1 MMAFSL
7 LLRTTAI
14 IIGFACSAAQFNEIR
29 NDKVLSREHTG
40 GASIGIDFGASHIR
54 VAVFRNGKA
63 SVLKNEQGSE
73 ITPAYVAFTRDG
85 KRLIG
90 DEAKSQLTSNPENTV
105 FSLFPIL
112 GGQSFDEEEVQN
124 HTEVVPYKIFSSNK
138 KAKIDVKVGDRIES
152 FSTEEIVAVLLS
164 KMKEI
169 AEKYLNEPV
178 TRAVISL
185 ASCATY
191 SQRRAIKDSGK
202 ISGFQEVHVVNS
214 HMTATLAYLLLVEV
228 FSPRRVLVIDVGAR
242 SLSVAVLSVGNGA
255 IRTLAQDCSTKI
267 GGEIFQQRVIH
278 YMEMLYEKKKG
289 RGLAERLRKSAN
301 AQQKLRRE
309 VEKAIRTLSFS
320 ELADVQ
326 TESLLGED
334 FSEVLMQSRFE
345 QLNMDLFQS
354 VADLAETVLNR
365 AGSRAAKLDDMLL
378 VGGSS
383 KIPMLRQFVAN
394 AILAVGQ
401 PSDMMDPDTSSVVG
415 AAIWAGSLANRAFDD
430 GTIGAFKPGL
440 LASGDFALVDSTSRC
455 LGYLSKGY
463 YFTTVIPRNEP
474 LPAKREVKVSLPNIY
489 DEEVSKATI
498 LVFEGEQRVAE
509 MKNFV
514 DSVQLYFKKTLY
526 PALWSNFTINHE
538 HTITVSLREMKSNT
552 INTDTFDQRIDQ
564 QEIKRMANRLQT
576 FADRDRWEAKRIE
589 ARDDLESLAYRMRRQ
604 VRAGKQLWTEESSGG
619 RSSVEDWTMA
629 ERTAQRVIDWLEE
642 HGAQA
647 DAGEFVL
654 KRRELA
660 LAGVKAEL

>member
-1 MMAFSL
+1 MW
-7 LLRTTAI
+7 
-14 IIGFACSAAQFNEIR
+14 
-29 NDKVLSREHTG
+29 H
-40 GASIGIDFGASHIR
+40 SHGME
-54 VAVFRNGKA
+54 NG
-63 SVLKNEQGSE
+63 S
-73 ITPAYVAFTRDG
+73 F
-85 KRLIG
+85 G

-124 HTEVVPYKIFSSNK
+124 HTEAVPYKIFSSNK
-138 KAKIDVKVGDRIES
+138 KAKIDVKVGGDRIES

-169 AEKYLNEPV
+169 AEKYLNEPEQ
-178 TRAVISL
+178 TGHQS
-185 ASCATY
+185 ATY

-365 AGSRAAKLDDMLL
+365 AGSRASKLDDMLL
-378 VGGSS
+378 IGGSS

-401 PSDMMDPDTSSVVG
+401 PSDMMDPDTSCWRGNLGREPRQQS
-415 AAIWAGSLANRAFDD
+415 IRRR
-430 GTIGAFKPGL
+430 TIGAFKPGL
-440 LASGDFALVDSTSRC
+440 LASGNFALVDSTSHC

-463 YFTTVIPRNEP
+463 YFSTVIPRNEP

-514 DSVQLYFKKTLY
+514 DSVQLYFKKTFY
-526 PALWSNFTINHE
+526 PALWSNFTVNHE

-552 INTDTFDQRIDQ
+552 INTDIFDQRIDQ